1 MAKHILIIDDQKSMR
16 SIITQ
21 MLKDKGYQVTAA
33 GDGEEGLKRFN
44 QDPGSFNLILADINM
59 PKINGF
65 EFLKIVKLQHS
76 KIPVVFLTG
85 INEDVAKIVGKEYK
99 VDGIIKKPFQVEET
113 LAIIEKLLNP

>member
-16 SIITQ
+16 SILTQ

-33 GDGEEGLKRFN
+33 GDGEEGLRRFN

-59 PKINGF
+59 PKIDGF
-65 EFLKIVKLQHS
+65 GFLKIVKLQHP

-85 INEDVAKIVGKEYK
+85 INEDVAKIVGKEHK

-113 LAIIEKLLNP
+113 LAIIEKLL